1 MIDSFRNVGP
11 QVFISY
17 CFKDKETALQV
28 SAFLASLP
36 GPSEGR
42 GLPDRT
48 PTGSDPS
55 RTGRAGGGIRPVS
68 DLLRR
73 AVPEGWQRNW
83 SYASGPRDGR
93 SRPVLAPVA
102 FEDGDFAAL
111 PAHVCPR
118 RNVRAF
124 RRGSRSSPGGDRRS
138 GPRLASNIRREL
150 WLLLWM
156 SRFSETLD
164 VVVGLALPFCGPAK
178 RRPHSELAQRCASG
192 SFGLS
197 TLHKCFKRRAD
208 CWTAVSPAR
217 APWAWAPSGKINV
230 FDLSAFDSGSL
241 CAARQAALCLQQ
253 YLPSRA
259 SSTFTRARASIR
271 SCQGWRSHPTPS

>member
-17 CFKDKETALQV
+17 CFKDKETALRV

-36 GPSEGR
+36 GPSGGR

-102 FEDGDFAAL
+102 FEDSDFAAL
-111 PAHVCPR
+111 QAHIRPTTQ
-118 RNVRAF
+118 RAGF
-124 RRGSRSSPGGDRRS
+124 PTRFSKFPGVGT
-138 GPRLASNIRREL
+138 AEAVHV
-150 WLLLWM
+150 LLL
-156 SRFSETLD
+156 
-164 VVVGLALPFCGPAK
+164 
-178 RRPHSELAQRCASG
+178 
-192 SFGLS
+192 
-197 TLHKCFKRRAD
+197 
-208 CWTAVSPAR
+208 
-217 APWAWAPSGKINV
+217 I
-230 FDLSAFDSGSL
+230 
-241 CAARQAALCLQQ
+241 
-253 YLPSRA
+253 
-259 SSTFTRARASIR
+259 
-271 SCQGWRSHPTPS
+271 